1 MSSRFPTTNPFRRPL
16 AILAA
21 ALVLGVGGGA
31 GAALLLDGGNTTVT
45 RVAAPSAT
53 AQSAPIKSTNVLTVN
68 QIYTAT
74 KNGVVDITVSQGP
87 SKAEGSGFVID
98 KQGNIVTNEHVVSG
112 GGSIQV
118 KFPDGRK
125 ATAHVVGSDPS
136 SDVAVIKVS
145 VPSSALQ
152 PLAFGDSSKVQV
164 GDGVVAIG
172 SPFGLASTVT
182 TGIVS
187 ALDRSITSP
196 NHYTITG
203 AIQSDAPINKGNS
216 GGPLLD
222 SHGNVI
228 GVNSQIESNS
238 GDSSGVGFAVSS
250 NTVRKVAETVIGGGK
265 VQHSY
270 LGVGLSDAA
279 GGAGIGSV
287 ASGSPAAKAGLRGG
301 DVITAIDGKQVS
313 ASADAVSAID
323 ARKPGDKLTLT
334 VKRGGSERA
343 VQVTLASRP
352 S

>member
-1 MSSRFPTTNPFRRPL
+1 MPSSTGAPRRIVPL
-16 AILAA
+16 ALVIALAA
-21 ALVLGVGGGA
+21 GGGA
-31 GAALLLDGGNTTVT
+31 TAALSLDNGHNTIERVVT
-45 RVAAPSAT
+45 TSTPTTESAA
-53 AQSAPIKSTNVLTVN
+53 IKSNGALTVN
-68 QIYTAT
+68 EIYNRT
-74 KNGVVDITVSQGP
+74 KQGVVDITVTNPG
-87 SKAEGSGFVID
+87 SKAEGSGFVVD
-98 KQGNIVTNEHVVSG
+98 KRGDIVTNQHVVDS

-118 KFPDGRK
+118 RFADGHK
-125 ATAHVVGSDPS
+125 ASAKLVGDDRSTDIAVIRVSAPS
-136 SDVAVIKVS
+136 SE
-145 VPSSALQ
+145 LQ
-152 PLAFGDSSKVQV
+152 PLTFGDSSKVQV
-164 GDGVVAIG
+164 GDGVVANG
-172 SPFGLASTVT
+172 SPFGLAGTVT
-182 TGIVS
+182 TGVVS
-187 ALDRSITSP
+187 ARNRSITAP

-203 AIQSDAPINKGNS
+203 AIQTDAPINRGNS
-216 GGPLLD
+216 GGPLID
-222 SHGNVI
+222 SHGSVI

-301 DVITAIDGKQVS
+301 DVITAIGGKQVS
-313 ASADAVSAID
+313 SSADAVGAID
-323 ARKPGDKLTLT
+323 ASKPGDKLTLT